1 METLNQQL
9 SLVVLNSEQL
19 DGNHRVQYSFDELGG
34 TLGASEQDDWQLRDR
49 LGIVMPGHARIE
61 QHDGRFCLCDLS
73 GQTYINGATSPIG
86 RARKVH
92 LEQGD
97 ELVVGPFRLKA
108 YLGAIRAEP
117 DLQQVLHNRPSE
129 QLDDWLATE
138 APAEIPAQGAQPDL
152 AIDPLAALQQERQ
165 QSPLVDSR
173 PPLVQGIDAL
183 LATSAQPD
191 DGERSHWRDRVQPTF
206 TSAITE
212 DTMSQ
217 EYLDMPTITGAGQ
230 DYPPLHDEASHV
242 ALTPLMRG
250 LGQSLHTADT
260 MQAHDMLEEMGKTL
274 RALVEG
280 LLLLQA
286 DQTALTDKHLRPI
299 EDNPLRLG
307 LGYEET
313 LALLFAEQQS
323 PVHLA
328 APAAVSE
335 SLRNIRLHHV
345 ANQTAIKA
353 ALDSILH
360 AFSPEALRARFE
372 HYRRTRKPDDMSEE
386 AWSWIM
392 YQHYYQELTST
403 RQQGFDKLFHQV
415 YAQAYDKALREQQ
428 GLI

>member
-1 METLNQQL
+1 VKVETINQQL

-49 LGIVMPGHARIE
+49 LGVVMPGHARIE

-73 GQTYINGATSPIG
+73 GQTYINGASSPIG

-108 YLGAIRAEP
+108 YLGAVRVEP
-117 DLQQVLHNRPSE
+117 DLHQVLHNRPSE
-129 QLDDWLATE
+129 QLDDWLNGDAT
-138 APAEIPAQGAQPDL
+138 PASQADAGPQDL
-152 AIDPLAALQQERQ
+152 ALDPLAALQQERQ
-165 QSPLVDSR
+165 QSPLIDSR
-173 PPLVQGIDAL
+173 PSPRQGIAALFAEADA
-183 LATSAQPD
+183 SAPK
-191 DGERSHWRDRVQPTF
+191 HWTDRVPPTF
-206 TSAITE
+206 TSAVSE

-217 EYLDMPTITGAGQ
+217 EYLDIPTIEGAGHDYQ
-230 DYPPLHDEASHV
+230 DLHNEASHV

-250 LGQSLHTADT
+250 LGQSLRAADS
-260 MQAHDMLEEMGKTL
+260 MQAHDMLEEMGRTL

-307 LGYEET
+307 LGYDDT

-328 APAAVSE
+328 APAAVAE
-335 SLRNIRLHHV
+335 SLRNIRVHHV

-360 AFSPEALRARFE
+360 AFSPAALRSRFE
-372 HYRRTRKPDDMSEE
+372 HYRRTRKPDEMSEE

-392 YQHYYQELTST
+392 YQHYYQELTSS